1 MSKTGGLDSLKHRIY
16 TSGLYFW
23 QELCHNENRSE
34 SSERDGLW
42 VRPALFYQKGVEITN
57 QLQHEQACHRLLD
70 SPVIAAVK
78 DDAGLDAALQSE
90 CGAIFL
96 LYGSA
101 AGVCA
106 QVEKVRRAGKLAI
119 VHIDLID
126 GLSGREAAVDALEVL
141 CHPDGIIST
150 KPVVVRRARH
160 RGLLT
165 VQRAFL
171 LDSLSLENLPAQL
184 GVGKPDFI
192 EVLPGI
198 IPRVIARIT
207 ACTETPVIA
216 GGLIKYKDEV
226 MAAMGAGAAAVSS
239 SSPAVWAM

>member
-1 MSKTGGLDSLKHRIY
+1 M
-16 TSGLYFW
+16 
-23 QELCHNENRSE
+23 
-34 SSERDGLW
+34 
-42 VRPALFYQKGVEITN
+42 VRPALFYQKGGIITN
-57 QLQHEQACHRLLD
+57 QQQHETLCRRLLD

-90 CGAIFL
+90 CGAVFL

-101 AGVCA
+101 AGVCT
-106 QVEKVRRAGKLAI
+106 QVDKVRAAGKLAI

-126 GLSGREAAVDALEVL
+126 GLSGREAAVDALEAL
-141 CHPDGIIST
+141 CHPDGLIST
-150 KPVVVRRARH
+150 KPAVIRRARH
-160 RGLLT
+160 LGLVT

-171 LDSLSLENLPAQL
+171 LDSMSVENLPAQL

-198 IPRVIARIT
+198 IPRIIARIT
-207 ACTETPVIA
+207 ASTETPVIA
-216 GGLIKYKDEV
+216 GGLIQYKDEV
-226 MAAMGAGAAAVSS
+226 MAAMGAGAAAVST

>member
-1 MSKTGGLDSLKHRIY
+1 M
-16 TSGLYFW
+16 
-23 QELCHNENRSE
+23 
-34 SSERDGLW
+34 
-42 VRPALFYQKGVEITN
+42 VRPALFYQKGGIITN
-57 QLQHEQACHRLLD
+57 QQQHETLCRRLLD

-90 CGAIFL
+90 CGAVFL

-101 AGVCA
+101 AGVCT
-106 QVEKVRRAGKLAI
+106 QVDKVRAAGKLAI

-126 GLSGREAAVDALEVL
+126 GLSGREAAVDALEAL

-150 KPVVVRRARH
+150 KPAVIRRARH

-171 LDSLSLENLPAQL
+171 LDSMSVENLPAQL
-184 GVGKPDFI
+184 AVGKPDFL

-198 IPRVIARIT
+198 MPRIIARIT
-207 ACTETPVIA
+207 ASTDTPVIA
-216 GGLIKYKDEV
+216 GGLIQYKDEV
-226 MAAMGAGAAAVSS
+226 MAAMGAGAAAVST